1 MIGDMAA
8 TIADADGISMKLC
21 ERGGRERCVPLT
33 LGRPIAGRAA
43 CHCADPDGRPGNHP
57 PRLGIA
63 EGRSTVLDRRFSGR
77 QDMAS
82 ERNLPDRETLRTA
95 DGTETDPEGQRV
107 IERALDTSLA
117 RGPEQEGGRRWTLPI
132 LVGLLAV
139 VAILLILAL
148 T

>member
-1 MIGDMAA
+1 LPWDEAP
-8 TIADADGISMKLC
+8 S
-21 ERGGRERCVPLT
+21 
-33 LGRPIAGRAA
+33 
-43 CHCADPDGRPGNHP
+43 
-57 PRLGIA
+57 
-63 EGRSTVLDRRFSGR
+63 LDRRFSGR

-82 ERNLPDRETLRTA
+82 ERNLPDRETPRTA